1 MKTRTEHTTT
11 EMAEDKLRQALDLL
25 AFRLGENG
33 VEEIVE
39 LVVCGGSALILTGL
53 VPRTTQ
59 DVDVV
64 AFMQNGALVSPA
76 PLPRYLVEAAAEVA
90 EELFLPANWLNNG
103 PSSGEGGL
111 FQMGL
116 PEGFEDR
123 LQLQKFGDLLT
134 VHFIG
139 RLDQIHFKLYASVDQ
154 GGYHITDLQSLSPTP
169 EEILLAAKWAI
180 TQDVSEEFRL
190 LLKELIKGLGYEN
203 IVAKF

>member
-1 MKTRTEHTTT
+1 MKTRTEHETGV
-11 EMAEDKLRQALDLL
+11 MAEDKLRQALDLL
-25 AFRLGENG
+25 AFRLEENG
-33 VEEIVE
+33 IKEVVE

-64 AFMQNGALVSPA
+64 AFMRNGALVSPA
-76 PLPRYLVEAAAEVA
+76 PLPRYLVKAAAEVA
-90 EELFLPANWLNNG
+90 EELFLPDDWLNNG

-116 PEGFEDR
+116 PEGFADR
-123 LQLQKFGDLLT
+123 LQLQKFGDRLI

-139 RLDQIHFKLYASVDQ
+139 RLDQIHFKLYAAVDQ
-154 GGYHITDLQSLSPTP
+154 GGYHITDLQSLSPTS
-169 EEILLAAKWAI
+169 EEMLLAAKWTI
-180 TQDVSEEFRL
+180 KQDVSEAFCL
-190 LLKELIKGLGYEN
+190 LLKELMIGLGYEN